1 MVKYSFPSHF
11 LPRLNDEQQR
21 ELRHV
26 IASRVVDINADLSD
40 FNRAAYG
47 EELNR
52 VVKRLEADYADFQ
65 KNFFELCKTTN
76 EQKTATLVSSIWACF
91 SEIDGVIERL
101 DDSRKNPV
109 LFQLVVNYAASLL
122 YRFKKSKYNE
132 LVGYVSELKQRI
144 A

>member
-1 MVKYSFPSHF
+1 MVKNSSPSHF
-11 LPRLNDEQQR
+11 LPRLNDEQAN
-21 ELRHV
+21 ELRRV

-40 FNRAAYG
+40 FKRAAYG
-47 EELNR
+47 DELNR

-65 KNFFELCKTTN
+65 KNFFELCKLTN

-91 SEIDGVIERL
+91 AEIDGTIERL

-109 LFQLVVNYAASLL
+109 LFQLIVNYSAALL
-122 YRFKKSKYNE
+122 YKFKKSQYNE
-132 LVGYVSELKQRI
+132 LIGYVSELKQRI

>member
-1 MVKYSFPSHF
+1 MVKNSFPSHF
-11 LPRLNDEQQR
+11 LPRLNDEQAN

-40 FNRAAYG
+40 FKRAAYG
-47 EELNR
+47 DELNR
-52 VVKRLEADYADFQ
+52 VVKRLEADYADFK

-76 EQKTATLVSSIWACF
+76 EQKTATLVSVLYSQFA
-91 SEIDGVIERL
+91 EIDGAIERL
-101 DDSRKNPV
+101 DDCRRNPV

-132 LVGYVSELKQRI
+132 LIGYVSELKQRI